1 MDPFRFGIK
10 SKEEGRKKTR
20 LRRAEDVQTEE
31 RVDEVAA
38 GRKGSLYCVYCQ
50 SLSLSIELCYWCKS
64 NCLHCLVQ

>member
-10 SKEEGRKKTR
+10 SKEEGRKTTR

-38 GRKGSLYCVYCQ
+38 GRNKRKFTLC
-50 SLSLSIELCYWCKS
+50 LLPELIIIYRIM
-64 NCLHCLVQ
+64 LLV